1 MVSPTAKPLTVAI
14 QQPRILLVEGP
25 DDQAFFNNLIEKKQT
40 PPLQIIQYS
49 EQNKLGVFLRD
60 VLTKS
65 DQFSELVEVLGIVK
79 DADTTYQ
86 SAFQSIQ
93 DSLRVANLPVPDAP
107 LEVAEPSGD
116 GIPKVVA
123 YVMPDNNSKGD
134 LENLCLEAVRDH
146 PALACVDQYFNCLH
160 SKGYVPRQESKARLR
175 VFLSANPDNP
185 NLLIGQAIAAG
196 VLPWDSPAFE
206 DVHKFLDFLDAA

>member
-25 DDQAFFNNLIEKKQT
+25 DDQAFFTNLIQKKPT
-40 PPLQIIQYS
+40 PLLQIIQYS

-60 VLTKS
+60 VLKKS

-93 DSLRVANLPVPDAP
+93 DSLRVANLPVPDGP

-123 YVMPDNNSKGD
+123 YVMPDNNSQGD

-146 PALACVDQYFNCLH
+146 SALGCVDQYFDCLH

-206 DVHKFLDFLDAA
+206 DVHKFLDLLDAA

>member
-1 MVSPTAKPLTVAI
+1 MVSSTARPIAVAI
-14 QQPRILLVEGP
+14 QQPRILLVEGLN
-25 DDQAFFNNLIEKKQT
+25 DQAFFNNLIEKKQT

-49 EQNKLGVFLRD
+49 EQNRLGVFLRD

-65 DQFSELVEVLGIVK
+65 DQFSELVKVLGIVK
-79 DADTTYQ
+79 DADTNYQ

-93 DSLRVANLPVPDAP
+93 GSLRVASLPVPGEP
-107 LEVAEPSGD
+107 LEVAEPSEA

-196 VLPWDSPAFE
+196 VLPWESPAFE